1 MTWLETFLT
10 LDLPALGAGA
20 LSAAACGVVGCFLVL
35 RRMSLMGDAIGHA
48 VLPGLVGAFLL
59 AGSANAG
66 AMFVGAV
73 VVGVLTTGLTEA
85 VHRLGK
91 VEQGASMGVV
101 FTVLFALGVLM
112 LERLAGSNVH
122 IDADCVLYGQMEGV
136 VWLDAPA
143 RLAGL
148 FEAGS
153 WAHFPRQVT
162 TLAVVC
168 ALTFGFITLL
178 YKELK
183 ITTFDPGLA
192 TTMGIHAGLVRYVLM
207 TMVAVVA
214 VSSFEAVGS
223 ILVVATLVIPGMV
236 AHLLTDRLWLML
248 VLAGVIGFASAV
260 MGYVCG
266 AFGPGWFGLG
276 GSVSAAGMTGVVLG
290 VLLVGAAVMAPGRGV
305 LSLWLRRR
313 ALRARIELEDVLGA
327 AFRAMEGGARGVG
340 VATLSGVVGSASRG
354 ARAAEAGVRRGLLR
368 REGEGWSLTEE
379 GREEA
384 ARLVRVHRLWETYL
398 VREGAAEAGAVHDSA
413 ERLEHVTGG
422 AIERELGRKVG
433 AERTDPHGRPI
444 PRE

>member
-10 LDLPALGAGA
+10 LDLPALAAGA
-20 LSAAACGVVGCFLVL
+20 LSAAACGVIGCFLVL

-73 VVGVLTTGLTEA
+73 VVGVLTTGMTEA
-85 VHRLGK
+85 VHRFGK

-162 TLAVVC
+162 TLGAVCV
-168 ALTFGFITLL
+168 LTFGFVALL

-183 ITTFDPGLA
+183 ITTFDPALA
-192 TTMGIHAGLVRYVLM
+192 TTMGIHAGVLRYVLM
-207 TMVAVVA
+207 TVVAVVA
-214 VSSFEAVGS
+214 VASFEAVGS
-223 ILVVATLVIPGMV
+223 ILVVATLVIPGMI
-236 AHLLTDRLWLML
+236 AHLLTDRLWVMLM
-248 VLAGVIGFASAV
+248 LAGVIGFVSACA
-260 MGYVCG
+260 GYVAG
-266 AFGPGWFGLG
+266 AFGPGWLGLG

-290 VLLVGAAVMAPGRGV
+290 VMLVGTAVLAPGRGG
-305 LSLWLRRR
+305 LSVWLRRR
-313 ALRARIELEDVLGA
+313 SLRARIEMEDVLGA
-327 AFRAMEGGARGVG
+327 AYRAFEGGARVVSAGALRG
-340 VATLSGVVGSASRG
+340 TVGSAGRA
-354 ARAAEAGVRRGLLR
+354 ARAAEIGVRRGLLR

-379 GREEA
+379 GRMEA
-384 ARLVRVHRLWETYL
+384 ARLVRAHRMWETYL
-398 VREGAAEAGAVHDSA
+398 VREGGTEASAVHDSA

-433 AERTDPHGRPI
+433 GERTDPHGRPI
-444 PRE
+444 P